1 MQQCRNRACLHTHPS
16 DPYSRLNEENPQSCS
31 NPRNMPSLYDEC
43 EHNGGKIIAK
53 PEFAHCSCPPK
64 EENKISEGKDIK
76 V

>member
-1 MQQCRNRACLHTHPS
+1 
-16 DPYSRLNEENPQSCS
+16 
-31 NPRNMPSLYDEC
+31 MPSLYDEC